1 MTTGLGSSRRAYGL
15 GFTLLELL
23 VALAIMGMSLALLY
37 RASGSGARNV
47 ADIEAYQ
54 GAVMVAQSLLDLRSS
69 VPAGGWYEAGVDG
82 AYAWRVTSAV
92 FPTEASGAGVPPLHA
107 VDIMVE
113 WGQPARSLL
122 LRTLKP
128 ERQASATGSQP

>member
-1 MTTGLGSSRRAYGL
+1 MSTGMRSSRRAYSL

-54 GAVMVAQSLLDLRSS
+54 GAVMVGQSLLDQRSS
-69 VPAGGWYEAGVDG
+69 VSAGGWSEAGVDG
-82 AYAWRVTSAV
+82 GYAWRVASAV
-92 FPTEASGAGVPPLHA
+92 FPTSASGPGIPPLHA
-107 VDIMVE
+107 VDIRVE
-113 WGQPARSLL
+113 WGQPTRSLL

-128 ERQASATGSQP
+128 ERQVPVAGPRP